1 MSTDYLKLWSESDL
15 IRAIDYQL
23 ARQAVEWEARYGNT
37 SAQDQQALLLTA
49 CAVSYVLGR
58 GQVCLELSAW
68 PKALAVSPEHL
79 PTTDQLTRC
88 QTVSIATSE
97 ADTSALFVVQ
107 GDRVYLNRY

>member
-1 MSTDYLKLWSESDL
+1 MAESYFARASAGGGQVSCPVSCPVSTDYLKLWSESDL

-23 ARQAVEWEARYGNT
+23 ARQTVEWESRYGST

-79 PTTDQLTRC
+79 PTTDQLMR
-88 QTVSIATSE
+88 
-97 ADTSALFVVQ
+97 
-107 GDRVYLNRY
+107 